1 MTHDNDEADR
11 LSGLEFPPCARM
23 VWGYWLDFIRCL
35 SGSRGRFILGDGHA
49 KCFILLMESGGA
61 GFHEVL

>member
-1 MTHDNDEADR
+1 
-11 LSGLEFPPCARM
+11 
-23 VWGYWLDFIRCL
+23 V
-35 SGSRGRFILGDGHA
+35 SRGRFILGDGHA